1 LNFRSHAQTISL
13 TVTPQKG
20 ELTMNKK
27 ANYTRFL
34 FIAGCLVIF
43 GGLLFAGPSFG
54 GTAKEIDASAD
65 AAMDRFYKHVKDAK
79 EVVRKANGILIMPN
93 MTKGAFIVGAEY
105 GQGAMRIGGKTMEYY
120 SMGAGSIGLQFGGQS
135 RDIII
140 AFMAS
145 ESLKKFRASSGW
157 EAGVDGGITL
167 IKVGAGESAIS
178 AMANKPIVA
187 FVLDAKGLML
197 DVSLKGAKFNK
208 LDMSK

>member
-1 LNFRSHAQTISL
+1 
-13 TVTPQKG
+13 
-20 ELTMNKK
+20 MNKK

-167 IKVGAGESAIS
+167 INVGAGESAIS